1 MRYWKRLNSDGTINT
16 VESYS
21 HNGEIEGAVEIAEG
35 EFNAFIAS
43 PTSLP
48 SPITLD
54 WRSNWLAADT
64 PAKKLSV
71 LGQMLG
77 LE

>member
-1 MRYWKRLNSDGTINT
+1 MRYWKRLNPDGTIDT

-21 HNGEIEGAVEIAEG
+21 HDREIEGAVEITEG

-43 PTSLP
+43 LP
-48 SPITLD
+48 PPPPITLE

-64 PAKKLSV
+64 SAKKLSL

>member
-1 MRYWKRLNSDGTINT
+1 MRYWKRLNPDGTINT

-21 HNGEIEGAVEIAEG
+21 HGLEIEGAVEIAEG
-35 EFNAFIAS
+35 EFNAFTAS
-43 PTSLP
+43 LTPP
-48 SPITLD
+48 PPITLE

-64 PAKKLSV
+64 SAKKLSV

>member
-1 MRYWKRLNSDGTINT
+1 MRYWKRLNSDGTTNT

-21 HNGEIEGAVEIAEG
+21 HGMEIEGAIEITEG
-35 EFNAFIAS
+35 EFNAFTAS
-43 PTSLP
+43 LTPP
-48 SPITLD
+48 PPITLE

-64 PAKKLSV
+64 SAKKLSV